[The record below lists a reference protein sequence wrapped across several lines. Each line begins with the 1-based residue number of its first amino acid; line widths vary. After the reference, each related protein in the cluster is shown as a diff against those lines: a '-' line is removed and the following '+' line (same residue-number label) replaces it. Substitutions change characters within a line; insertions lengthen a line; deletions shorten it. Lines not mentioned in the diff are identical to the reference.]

1 MAIFF
6 TSDLHLGH
14 KNILASCGRPF
25 DTVEEMDDEL
35 IVKWNQKVGADD
47 DVYILGDLAFRS
59 ANHINYYLKH
69 MAGHKYLVVG
79 NHDVGWMKNVKDIN
93 KMQDSDK
100 SDLGPYFAEA
110 VLLLTDVAE
119 KMGYN
124 MEKEVA
130 ERLNV
135 YKEAGRVVFTN
146 LSASPENKNPA
157 AYHIG
162 IEKLLVEGDKLT
174 LYISSKSP
182 LDRSELSYAL
192 RTFALILLDNSK
204 PCYIG
209 DIVERDTLLDMDAEN
224 FYEVD
229 KEIALDGSLGIV
241 SCRKE

>member
-1 MAIFF
+1 MEAAKIQREILNCML
-6 TSDLHLGH
+6 DYNY
-14 KNILASCGRPF
+14 KNYQNDIN
-25 DTVEEMDDEL
+25 TEL
-35 IVKWNQKVGADD
+35 IFAG
-47 DVYILGDLAFRS
+47 S
-59 ANHINYYLKH
+59 AI
-69 MAGHKYLVVG
+69 
-79 NHDVGWMKNVKDIN
+79 KDIN

-100 SDLGPYFAEA
+100 NDLGPYFVEA

-124 MEKEVA
+124 MEKEVV

-146 LSASPENKNPA
+146 LSASPENKNPESDETEPHIHYYGA
-157 AYHIG
+157 EIRLFTEEVKQIDVSKMILATHYATVNKNPATYHIG

-182 LDRSELSYAL
+182 LGRSELSYAL

-229 KEIALDGSLGIV
+229 KEIALDGSSGIV